1 MKLPRLPLPHN
12 TLTYTA
18 GDLLI
23 MVTYIS
29 PYMNDKPLRGKQE
42 VLFFIISLRTSN
54 KTLNDT

>member
-42 VLFFIISLRTSN
+42 VLFFIISL